1 MAEAASSRRRG
12 VVNVRAIKGLFL
24 ILSLLCLVQVSSS
37 LVDSDHLDILQDYFQ
52 KGKVNAAIKKAEH
65 EYQLSVESKDF
76 NEEMEKLYP
85 VLLLLKD
92 ATSHSLLHKDLMS
105 IIDNFLHQKKQD
117 LAAYR
122 GATEE
127 ELEEIWTFIEV
138 LDALHSEL

>member
-52 KGKVNAAIKKAEH
+52 KGKVNAAIKK
-65 EYQLSVESKDF
+65 
-76 NEEMEKLYP
+76 
-85 VLLLLKD
+85 
-92 ATSHSLLHKDLMS
+92 
-105 IIDNFLHQKKQD
+105 KQD